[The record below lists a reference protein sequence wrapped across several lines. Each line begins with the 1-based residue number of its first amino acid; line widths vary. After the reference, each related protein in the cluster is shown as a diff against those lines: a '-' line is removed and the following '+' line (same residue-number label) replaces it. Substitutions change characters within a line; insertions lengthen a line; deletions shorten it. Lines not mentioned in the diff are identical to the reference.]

1 MNKSTGGIEAVNEKG
16 KRKKEGYIRPMK
28 MSDKEKEEKDITEQL
43 GPITE
48 FHVKMRLPQAF
59 VDYVEEVA
67 IKQNRE
73 AASLEEYC
81 NQEFLAGLI
90 AYLDNEEERVLK
102 NYTIPKFIALQ
113 YDEIMDTYLSK

>member
-1 MNKSTGGIEAVNEKG
+1 
-16 KRKKEGYIRPMK
+16 
-28 MSDKEKEEKDITEQL
+28 MSDKDNEEKDITEQL

-48 FHVKMRLPQAF
+48 FHMKMRLPQAF

-102 NYTIPKFIALQ
+102 ITQFPSLLLCNTMK
-113 YDEIMDTYLSK
+113 

>member
-16 KRKKEGYIRPMK
+16 KRKKEGYIWPMK
-28 MSDKEKEEKDITEQL
+28 MPDKEKEEKDITEQL

-90 AYLDNEEERVLK
+90 AYLDNEEES
-102 NYTIPKFIALQ
+102 T
-113 YDEIMDTYLSK
+113 

>member
-1 MNKSTGGIEAVNEKG
+1 
-16 KRKKEGYIRPMK
+16 MK
-28 MSDKEKEEKDITEQL
+28 MSDKENEEKEEKDITEQL

-48 FHVKMRLPQAF
+48 FHMKMRLPQAF

-81 NQEFLAGLI
+81 N
-90 AYLDNEEERVLK
+90 RV
-102 NYTIPKFIALQ
+102 FSRV
-113 YDEIMDTYLSK
+113 DSLSRQ

>member
-1 MNKSTGGIEAVNEKG
+1 
-16 KRKKEGYIRPMK
+16 MK
-28 MSDKEKEEKDITEQL
+28 MSDKENEEKEEKDITEQL

-48 FHVKMRLPQAF
+48 FHMKMRLPQAF

-102 NYTIPKFIALQ
+102 NYTIPTFIALQ
-113 YDEIMDTYLSK
+113 YEEIMDTYLSK

>member
-1 MNKSTGGIEAVNEKG
+1 MIKEKEWIKERWELNKYLTNE
-16 KRKKEGYIRPMK
+16 

-48 FHVKMRLPQAF
+48 FHMKMRLPQAF

-73 AASLEEYC
+73 SASLEEYC

>member
-1 MNKSTGGIEAVNEKG
+1 M
-16 KRKKEGYIRPMK
+16 
-28 MSDKEKEEKDITEQL
+28 
-43 GPITE
+43 
-48 FHVKMRLPQAF
+48 KMRLPQAF

-73 AASLEEYC
+73 ATSLEEYC

>member
-1 MNKSTGGIEAVNEKG
+1 
-16 KRKKEGYIRPMK
+16 
-28 MSDKEKEEKDITEQL
+28 
-43 GPITE
+43 
-48 FHVKMRLPQAF
+48 

-67 IKQNRE
+67 IKQYKE

-102 NYTIPKFIALQ
+102 NYTITKFIALQ

>member
-1 MNKSTGGIEAVNEKG
+1 
-16 KRKKEGYIRPMK
+16 

-48 FHVKMRLPQAF
+48 FHMKMRLPQAF

-73 AASLEEYC
+73 AASLEE
-81 NQEFLAGLI
+81 
-90 AYLDNEEERVLK
+90 
-102 NYTIPKFIALQ
+102 
-113 YDEIMDTYLSK
+113 